1 MNTELIARTWDSIG
15 DHVAFVEAFYARFF
29 ERFPG
34 YRRLFPHR
42 LDAKHL
48 DKMVRTMA
56 LLARLSEDKSSIAP
70 HMHKVGAAHKPYAL
84 EAKDLDNFRAVFI
97 ETLSEHLGAAWPPGA
112 DAAWDAAFRQV
123 LIPLMREG
131 GG

>member
-1 MNTELIARTWDSIG
+1 MNTELIARTWESIG

-56 LLARLSEDKSSIAP
+56 LLARLSEDKRSIAP
-70 HMHKVGAAHKPYAL
+70 HMHKIGAAHKPYAL
-84 EAKDLDNFRAVFI
+84 EAKDLDNFREVFI
-97 ETLSEHLGAAWPPGA
+97 EMLSEHLGAAWPPGA
-112 DAAWDAAFRQV
+112 DAAWEAAFRQV